1 MPSIWKIKWTTDWT
15 GGSEW
20 KFSFQTI
27 HPYPKI
33 DRFLIAIQWSNC
45 VVVAVAVVYAIQL
58 RMMAIWVFEAYIQC
72 GSVVLMKSK
81 ISNIWNNAKNWLTTQ
96 RWLLFIRWYALLWL
110 AALIKALI
118 HITCTQTQT
127 HARHSM
133 ANFHFD
139 IVTAVY
145 IYLDTWSLVLIIGKQ
160 SNNNIHGDFAS

>member
-1 MPSIWKIKWTTDWT
+1 MAANEIF
-15 GGSEW
+15 
-20 KFSFQTI
+20 FSNHTSVPEKLTVFWLQYNGPI
-27 HPYPKI
+27 VL
-33 DRFLIAIQWSNC
+33 FLP
-45 VVVAVAVVYAIQL
+45 VAVVYAIQL

-118 HITCTQTQT
+118 HITCIHTQTHT

-145 IYLDTWSLVLIIGKQ
+145 ICILRHMKPRFNHCKTKQ
-160 SNNNIHGDFAS
+160 Q